1 MALMPK
7 RVKFR
12 KCQRGR
18 VRGNAGRGNR
28 VVFGDYGLQCLDPGW
43 VTAREIE
50 AGRVAANH
58 FLAREG
64 KIWIRIFPSKPLT
77 HRPAET
83 RMGGGKGEPEEWA
96 AVVRPGTII
105 MELSGVP
112 EIVAKQTLNRVAHK
126 LSVKTRFV
134 AGG

>member
-12 KCQRGR
+12 KCHRGR
-18 VRGNAGRGNR
+18 VRGLAHRGNR
-28 VVFGDYGLQCLDPGW
+28 VVFGDYGLQALEAGW
-43 VTAREIE
+43 VSAREIE

-64 KIWIRIFPSKPLT
+64 KVWIRVFPSKPVSKK
-77 HRPAET
+77 PAET
-83 RMGGGKGEPEEWA
+83 RMGGGKGEPEEWV
-96 AVVRPGTII
+96 AVVRPGTVLV
-105 MELSGVP
+105 ELGGIA
-112 EIVAKQTLNRVAHK
+112 EDLAKQTLNRVAHK

-134 AGG
+134 GGG